1 MTGADHCRTVDPRTQ
16 REGKEG
22 KAMAKASSA
31 SAHKVADYGVAI
43 DRSSELE
50 GYTVS
55 FVTITQSHDLGPM
68 LASLP
73 GGNCPCPHW
82 GYVLK
87 GRIIVRYP
95 DGEET
100 IEAGEAFYMPPGH
113 APEAEEGTELIQFS
127 PTDKLAETEKAIAEA
142 MQRG

>member
-1 MTGADHCRTVDPRTQ
+1 
-16 REGKEG
+16 
-22 KAMAKASSA
+22 MAKVSSA
-31 SAHKVADYGVAI
+31 SADKVADYGVAI

-50 GYTVS
+50 SYTVN
-55 FVTITQSHDLGPM
+55 FVSITQSHDLGPM

-87 GRIIVRYP
+87 GRLIVRYP
-95 DGEET
+95 DREEI
-100 IEAGEAFYMPPGH
+100 IEAGDAFYMPPGH

-127 PTDKLAETEKAIAEA
+127 PTEQLAETEAAIAKA
-142 MQRG
+142 MQGN

>member
-1 MTGADHCRTVDPRTQ
+1 
-16 REGKEG
+16 
-22 KAMAKASSA
+22 MAKASSA
-31 SAHKVADYGVAI
+31 SAENVADYGVAI
-43 DRSSELE
+43 DRSSELG
-50 GYTVS
+50 GYTVN

-73 GGNCPCPHW
+73 GGNCSCPHW

-87 GRIIVRYP
+87 GRLIVRYP
-95 DGEET
+95 DREET
-100 IEAGEAFYMPPGH
+100 IEAGEAFYMSPGH

-127 PTDKLAETEKAIAEA
+127 PTDKLAETETAIAKA

>member
-1 MTGADHCRTVDPRTQ
+1 
-16 REGKEG
+16 
-22 KAMAKASSA
+22 MAKASST
-31 SAHKVADYGVAI
+31 SVDKVADYGVAI
-43 DRSSELE
+43 DRSSELG
-50 GYTVS
+50 GYTVN
-55 FVTITQSHDLGPM
+55 FVTITQTHDLGPM

-95 DGEET
+95 DHEEVV
-100 IEAGEAFYMPPGH
+100 EAGDAFFMPPGH

-127 PTDKLAETEKAIAEA
+127 PTDQLAETEAAIAKA
-142 MQRG
+142 MQSA